1 MANLPAH
8 QTPRVKGDPLVSVV
22 TPVYNGGEYLVECIE
37 SVIGQSYK
45 NWEYLLVD
53 NASTDL
59 TPEIISGF
67 ASKDSRIRHVRFEEH
82 VGAID
87 NHNRALKS
95 IASSSEFCKIL
106 QADDWLY
113 AECLT
118 KMVTAALASETIGMV
133 SAYYL
138 WDTEVALTGLPYS
151 TVRAEG
157 KDILRQCLLGRFDV
171 TGSPTSVL
179 FRSHVVRSREP
190 FYDAGLWHPDREA
203 GYWVLN
209 NHDLGFVHQV
219 LTFVR
224 RQAGARIQFARNA
237 NTMGPEMISFL
248 IRYGPTLLSTDEYRR
263 LLRSHLWAYVAF
275 HLKQLPRP
283 SRLQQ
288 AEFFGLHR
296 AQVARILEEAGDD
309 AEVRLAM
316 RAVEAMLS
324 RRTRP
329 VPDGAGLPNY

>member
-1 MANLPAH
+1 M
-8 QTPRVKGDPLVSVV
+8 KEGPLVSIV

-37 SVIGQSYK
+37 SVIGQSYQD
-45 NWEYLLVD
+45 WEYLLVD
-53 NASTDL
+53 NASTDV
-59 TPEIISGF
+59 TPEIIARF
-67 ASKDSRIRHVRFEEH
+67 ASKDSRVQHVRFEEH

-87 NHNRALKS
+87 NHNRALKA
-95 IASSSEFCKIL
+95 IDSSSEFCKIL

-118 KMVTAALASETIGMV
+118 KMVAAGLASDSIGMV

-151 TVRAEG
+151 TVHAEG
-157 KDILRQCLLGRFDV
+157 KEILRQCLLGRLDV

-179 FRSHVVRSREP
+179 LRSHVVRSRDP
-190 FYDAGLWHPDREA
+190 FYDGRFWHTDREA

-224 RQAGARIQFARNA
+224 RQAGSRIQFSRNA

-248 IRYGPTLLSTDEYRR
+248 IRYGPPILPADEYRR
-263 LLRSHLWAYVAF
+263 LLRRHLWAYVSF
-275 HLKQLPRP
+275 HIKQVPRP
-283 SRLQQ
+283 SRLRQ

-296 AQVARILEEAGDD
+296 AQVTRILEEAGTDE
-309 AEVRLAM
+309 EVRLAM
-316 RAVEAMLS
+316 RAVEAMLY
-324 RRTRP
+324 RRTRA
-329 VPDGAGLPNY
+329 VPDGAGLPN